1 MEVSKFS
8 LHISS
13 NTGTKAAN
21 ITGQIL
27 GSLKEF
33 CLPCTFGL
41 GFRVLGFMQTMH
53 DMLHLSGLTSMLHN
67 PLLLILEKCT

>member
-1 MEVSKFS
+1 MEVAKFS

-27 GSLKEF
+27 DSLKEF
-33 CLPCTFGL
+33 CPSLYIWTGFL
-41 GFRVLGFMQTMH
+41 GFRVYANYARYISFIRLDF
-53 DMLHLSGLTSMLHN
+53 N
-67 PLLLILEKCT
+67 AP

>member
-21 ITGQIL
+21 ITGQVL

-41 GFRVLGFMQTMH
+41 GFRVYANYAQYVSFIRLDF
-53 DMLHLSGLTSMLHN
+53 N
-67 PLLLILEKCT
+67 AP